1 MSRQA
6 LTYEDLQRDKPDAL
20 CIAHASNSDDINI
33 WCDQLEYKD
42 GYINFTVINGAWSG
56 KLYPDGTI
64 VVPFTGVIAVV
75 VFPYEKMN

>member
-6 LTYEDLQRDKPDAL
+6 LTYEDLLRDKPDSF
-20 CIAHASNSDDINI
+20 CIADVDTPNDIRL

-42 GYINFTVINGAWSG
+42 GYIVFTVINGAWHG

-64 VVPFTGVIAVV
+64 LVPFTGDRKVV
-75 VFPYEKMN
+75 VYPYENRN